1 MQKSA
6 LFIVDEKDHLKK
18 MDKATASPNMALVQ
32 WAFEH
37 GTTAGLGTDTLPAS
51 PCLVIPLK
59 ATMRLR
65 GILAVEPD
73 EGTFLG
79 PEQRRLLDICA
90 SLLAISIE
98 RIHYLDVAQ
107 KTVVQMESEKLRNS
121 LLSAISHDL
130 RTPLAALVGLADTL
144 KLTSP
149 DAKASEK
156 EIIDSIHHSA
166 MRMNDLVNNLLD
178 MARLESGTVQLNR
191 QWQPLEEVI
200 GSALSSCSS
209 LLKERPINV
218 QLDDSLPLVNIDAVL
233 IERVLANILE
243 NASKYTPAHSSIE
256 INGFRQDGNIIITI
270 DASMARGFRRE
281 EKTPF
286 SKNSKEAARK
296 TQRPESALDSPFP
309 KLS

>member
-1 MQKSA
+1 MQKAA

-107 KTVVQMESEKLRNS
+107 KTVVQMESENC
-121 LLSAISHDL
+121 AIPCFQPS
-130 RTPLAALVGLADTL
+130 PM
-144 KLTSP
+144 TS
-149 DAKASEK
+149 
-156 EIIDSIHHSA
+156 
-166 MRMNDLVNNLLD
+166 
-178 MARLESGTVQLNR
+178 ARL
-191 QWQPLEEVI
+191 WPLLWVW
-200 GSALSSCSS
+200 LT
-209 LLKERPINV
+209 R
-218 QLDDSLPLVNIDAVL
+218 
-233 IERVLANILE
+233 
-243 NASKYTPAHSSIE
+243 
-256 INGFRQDGNIIITI
+256 
-270 DASMARGFRRE
+270 
-281 EKTPF
+281 
-286 SKNSKEAARK
+286 
-296 TQRPESALDSPFP
+296 
-309 KLS
+309 